1 MSELDLL
8 REEIREI
15 ESEIFR
21 LKGSMNRQD
30 NGVKLAR
37 IKILTRTLERLR
49 SALQRRESAS

>member
-1 MSELDLL
+1 MIELDLL
-8 REEIREI
+8 REEITEI

-49 SALQRRESAS
+49 AALQRRENAA